1 MSSSSTQEMNFEEYV
16 RSLLIPIEEIEYATN
31 NFADENLLTRGS
43 SFHVYKGQLLLQQG
57 DSINIVARIC
67 PQWVIV
73 DTELMFFQHLKH
85 KNIVSTYK
93 WTLKDIDK
101 DDEAFIIINKY
112 EANESLD
119 KHLGSPT
126 LTWMQRLLICVGVAH
141 APSYLHYDAG
151 ENHYLIHGNIRSS
164 KILLDHNWEP
174 KLHGFKFA
182 VIAKTHHLH
191 LTGKYNGSLHYMDPA
206 YEDTRGL
213 NHKSDIFS

>member
-1 MSSSSTQEMNFEEYV
+1 MSSSSTQEMNFDEYV

-57 DSINIVARIC
+57 DSINIVARKC
-67 PQWVIV
+67 PQRLILGN
-73 DTELMFFQHLKH
+73 EIGNEIAFLPYLKH

-93 WTLKDIDK
+93 WTLKDIGK

-126 LTWMQRLLICVGVAH
+126 LTWMQRYV
-141 APSYLHYDAG
+141 S
-151 ENHYLIHGNIRSS
+151 
-164 KILLDHNWEP
+164 
-174 KLHGFKFA
+174 
-182 VIAKTHHLH
+182 
-191 LTGKYNGSLHYMDPA
+191 GSHM
-206 YEDTRGL
+206 
-213 NHKSDIFS
+213 H